1 MRPERRKGGWEVV
14 PGSMCYEGQPIYRN
28 RGTGELAFE
37 ANGERLVELPCEV
50 YRCFLIAFN
59 IDLLTYRGEEAVT
72 AELLDT
78 DECHL
83 ALG

>member
-1 MRPERRKGGWEVV
+1 MRPERRKVGWEVV

-28 RGTGELAFE
+28 RTTGELAFE
-37 ANGERLVELPCEV
+37 ANGERLVELPREV

-59 IDLLTYRGEEAVT
+59 VDLLTYRGEEVVPFG
-72 AELLDT
+72 LLDA